1 MIRGRGT
8 RGFTFIEMIVVLA
21 IIGMAAAVV
30 VPAIDAGLDSREV
43 RRATRQIAAT
53 MHYMRNEAVATGKLH
68 RMRIDPAHNLVETDD
83 KGRSLVL
90 TDRAI
95 LERVEGG
102 LASGDGTI
110 DILFYGNGATS
121 GADVVVASRRDRASN
136 RILLRLDPLVG
147 SIRVEDAR

>member
-1 MIRGRGT
+1 VSRGSATG
-8 RGFTFIEMIVVLA
+8 GFTFIEMVVVLA

-53 MHYMRNEAVATGKLH
+53 MHYMRNEAVSTGKLH
-68 RMRIDPAHNLVETDD
+68 HMRIDPAHNAIETDE

-90 TDRAI
+90 TDRALI
-95 LERVEGG
+95 ERVDGG
-102 LASGDGTI
+102 LAAGDGTI
-110 DILFYGNGATS
+110 DIFFYANGATS
-121 GADVVVASRRDRASN
+121 GADVVIASRRDRASN

-147 SIRVEDAR
+147 SIRVEDAT